1 LYHIGTV
8 PSSTRPVIDLLLVF
22 WSVHVK
28 LSDHRWRPTPAL
40 EIDGSAPAM
49 KERTLEGFG
58 TRLATLRQARGLSQ
72 EELARAVD
80 VSRRV
85 IAYYEA
91 QSAQPPGA
99 LLVDLARALK
109 VSTDELLGVKPVT
122 EKLSPK
128 TARLLKRL
136 RRIEEL
142 PAADQRAVLKLV
154 DAMLDTRRRTRKAS

>member
-1 LYHIGTV
+1 M
-8 PSSTRPVIDLLLVF
+8 
-22 WSVHVK
+22 K
-28 LSDHRWRPTPAL
+28 LIAHHRWRPAL
-40 EIDGSAPAM
+40 ATETDGSAPGM

-72 EELARAVD
+72 EELAETVD

-99 LLVDLARALK
+99 LLVDLARALA
-109 VSTDELLGVKPVT
+109 VSADELLGMKPVRET
-122 EKLSPK
+122 VSPR

-142 PAADQRAVLKLV
+142 PPADQRAVLKLV
-154 DAMLDTRRRTRKAS
+154 DAMLETRRRTRKAS

>member
-1 LYHIGTV
+1 MH
-8 PSSTRPVIDLLLVF
+8 RPPLER
-22 WSVHVK
+22 SH
-28 LSDHRWRPTPAL
+28 PAHDRHDA
-40 EIDGSAPAM
+40 EHEHAM

-58 TRLATLRQARGLSQ
+58 VRLAELRQTRGLSQ
-72 EELARAVD
+72 EELAGAVD

-109 VSTDELLGVKPVT
+109 VSTDELLGVKPIS

-136 RRIEEL
+136 QRIEEL
-142 PAADQRAVLKLV
+142 PPADQRAVLKLV
-154 DAMLDTRRRTRKAS
+154 DAMIDTRRRSTPPPRTKRKAS